1 MVGITPLQRS
11 HPEALGISS
20 AAVASFIE
28 AIEQH
33 THPHTHPLD
42 AVQGFM
48 LLRHGSVAAEGWWAP
63 YGPEYPHSL
72 YSLSKSFA
80 STAIGLAV
88 AEGLLSVDD
97 SVLKFF
103 PGVSPVEPL
112 VEATWGVLTFGLV
125 GGHLALV
132 LTAIIETIAGLAL
145 ISGVF
150 ARFGLAML
158 AVAFVG
164 ILSPL
169 VFFPGELFT
178 AAGPK
183 LLGQYVVKNV
193 VLIAA
198 ALVVASKELRGPVRS
213 AR

>member
-1 MVGITPLQRS
+1 MSSIPVTTSGITTVGPRPTPAPRIGLLDRLATLEAMLKAFLERWS
-11 HPEALGISS
+11 IPALRVALG
-20 AAVASFIE
+20 AVF
-28 AIEQH
+28 
-33 THPHTHPLD
+33 
-42 AVQGFM
+42 
-48 LLRHGSVAAEGWWAP
+48 VAFG
-63 YGPEYPHSL
+63 
-72 YSLSKSFA
+72 
-80 STAIGLAV
+80 
-88 AEGLLSVDD
+88 
-97 SVLKFF
+97 VLKFF

-178 AAGPK
+178 AAGPT

-198 ALVVASKELRGPVRS
+198 ALVVASKALRGPVRS